1 MNSVF
6 GAEKF
11 NDRSLIESLVASFY
25 ILDYGY
31 IKTVNPDKT
40 VDVVHAKRLK
50 AYNGK
55 SLNPTTTKGL
65 EVLTLAGSGFS
76 LQIDYKAGDKVL
88 LLGLKDYVP
97 KTDDVTSAT
106 ETTSYLHYSRET
118 MKALPLCVFNDEAK
132 VQIVVQNGDL
142 DVKTNGKVKLNGDSK
157 QFVTWAELNQA
168 LSTFTTALKTH
179 THVCAAPSSP
189 SGPPVVVPPAT
200 LDIDIS
206 SAKTTSVVTGG

>member
-50 AYNGK
+50 AYTGK

-97 KTDDVTSAT
+97 KIKDVTSAT

-132 VQIVVQNGDL
+132 VQIVVHNGDL
-142 DVKTNGKVKLNGDSK
+142 NVKTKGKVKLNGDSK

-168 LSTFTTALKTH
+168 LTTFLTALNGHVH
-179 THVCAAPSSP
+179 TSAASGSPTSSP
-189 SGPPVVVPPAT
+189 VTPMT
-200 LDIDIS
+200 LDIS
-206 SAKTTSVVTGG
+206 SAKTTTVVTGG

>member
-55 SLNPTTTKGL
+55 TLNPTTTKGL

-97 KTDDVTSAT
+97 KTEDVTSAT

-142 DVKTNGKVKLNGDSK
+142 DVKTNGKIKLNGDSK
-157 QFVTWAELNQA
+157 QLVTWSELNDA
-168 LSTFTTALKTH
+168 LSQFLTQLTTSLST
-179 THVCAAPSSP
+179 TPITGNGSP
-189 SGPPVVVPPAT
+189 QTWVDFPTA
-200 LDIDIS
+200 IDIS
-206 SAKTTSVVTGG
+206 SAKTTTVVTGG

>member
-11 NDRSLIESLVASFY
+11 NDRNLIESLVASFY

-50 AYNGK
+50 TYNGK
-55 SLNPTTTKGL
+55 TLNPTTTKGL

-97 KTDDVTSAT
+97 KTEDVTSAT

-118 MKALPLCVFNDEAK
+118 MKALPLCVFNDKAK
-132 VQIVVQNGDL
+132 VVVK
-142 DVKTNGKVKLNGDSK
+142 VENGKLTIANSSGVAALE
-157 QFVTWAELNQA
+157 VT
-168 LSTFTTALKTH
+168 
-179 THVCAAPSSP
+179 V
-189 SGPPVVVPPAT
+189 
-200 LDIDIS
+200 
-206 SAKTTSVVTGG
+206 

>member
-142 DVKTNGKVKLNGDSK
+142 DVKTNGKIKLNGDSK
-157 QFVTWAELNQA
+157 QLVTWAELNQA
-168 LSTFTTALKTH
+168 LTDFMTGLITALT
-179 THVCAAPSSP
+179 TTPIAGNGAPQP
-189 SGPPVVVPPAT
+189 TWTDLPT
-200 LDIDIS
+200 QIDIS
-206 SAKTTSVVTGG
+206 GAKTTSVVTGG